1 MDDSIVS
8 SLLPVRLLSGVGGVT
23 PLDALLVYDAAD
35 PFAVSMVFDTGA
47 EEPVRW
53 TFARDLLRDGLER
66 RVGEGD
72 LIIWPAIDNVG
83 EPALNLRLCSPDG
96 DALLEAPAE
105 VIATFLARAEQLVR
119 FGEEELLI
127 DVDATLQAIL
137 DGIA

>member
-8 SLLPVRLLSGVGGVT
+8 SLLPVRLLSGVGEDT

-35 PFAVSMVFDTGA
+35 PFAVSMVFDTGT

-53 TFARDLLRDGLER
+53 TFARDLLRDGLDR

-72 LIIWPAIDNVG
+72 LIIWPAMDHVG

-96 DALLEAPAE
+96 DALLEARAD
-105 VIATFLARAEQLVR
+105 VIATFVARTERLVR
-119 FGEEELLI
+119 FGEEELLTDI
-127 DVDATLQAIL
+127 DATLQAIL
-137 DGIA
+137 DGIT